1 MIELAITSR
10 KPKYAPQEPVEISLG
25 IVNRGDAAVDLPNPK
40 ASGAEPVWLV
50 LPAGATEP
58 AAVRASE
65 LNVKSRFVA
74 APPERISIAAG
85 GEWRGVVSLARA
97 PMSGAGEYRIAVRI
111 DGVTSEPI
119 AVTVDPLTPMLAA
132 AGYGVEP
139 LRAGDGQ
146 VLILHGGRALYRT
159 RYTESRPSIAESR
172 IDPPTLFRVF
182 DAPVFDVGLP
192 LRTGAFYDEPTQWMV
207 WRQPG
212 AVYAVSSAGDERRAE
227 VPANVARLAHQP
239 FKRTGEAVQVVTAG
253 DDPPEATLLLFP
265 HARQAAAEPAW
276 TLPLEAPATGIALA
290 AGKAG
295 DGHVAGVS
303 ATQEGVLVQHV
314 RYEGFRIPDAFN
326 SVLIPGCRPVP
337 GGAIG
342 VRGNADGSA
351 HLGLFVIAEGESQT
365 VAFVELSFPAG
376 EMGSIAATTP
386 LGKFDEPPTASAVHY
401 FTAAGAT
408 EVRTAALLA
417 VPGKGL
423 LRLVGGA
430 LRPVAV
436 QGKPTNP
443 ILLVP
448 GKDVTFVVYLRP
460 NGAPYLEP
468 I

>member
-1 MIELAITSR
+1 MIEIAITSR
-10 KPKYAPQEPVEISLG
+10 RPNYAPQEPVEILLR
-25 IVNRGDAAVDLPNPK
+25 IANRGGAAVDLPNP
-40 ASGAEPVWLV
+40 SGYGAEPVLLL
-50 LPAGATEP
+50 LPPGGTEATV
-58 AAVRASE
+58 VRASE
-65 LNVKSRFVA
+65 LNLKSPFIA
-74 APPERISIAAG
+74 AAPERISIAAG
-85 GEWRGVVSLARA
+85 GEWQGTVSLARA
-97 PMSGAGEYRIAVRI
+97 PMSGAGEYKIAVRM
-111 DGVTSEPI
+111 DGVASEPI
-119 AVTVDPLTPMLAA
+119 AVTVDALQPTLAE

-146 VLILHGGRALYRT
+146 VLILHAGRALYRT

-172 IDPPTLFRVF
+172 IEPPTLFRVF
-182 DAPVFDVGLP
+182 DAPVFDIGLP
-192 LRTGAFYDEPTQWMV
+192 LRTGAFYDEPAQWMV

-212 AVYAVSSAGDERRAE
+212 AVYAVSSGGDERRAV
-227 VPANVARLAHQP
+227 VPANVARLAQQP
-239 FKRTGEAVQVVTAG
+239 FKRAGEAVQVVTVA

-265 HARQAAAEPAW
+265 HARQATAEPAW
-276 TLPLEAPATGIALA
+276 TLPLEAPATGIAMA

-295 DGHVAGVS
+295 DGHVAAVS
-303 ATQEGVLVQHV
+303 ATKEGALVQHV

-351 HLGLFVIAEGESQT
+351 HLGLFVISEGESQT

-376 EMGSIAATTP
+376 EMGSIVATTP
-386 LGKFDEPPTASAVHY
+386 LGKFEEPPTASAVHY
-401 FTAAGAT
+401 FTPPGSA

-423 LRLVGGA
+423 LRLAGGA

-436 QGKPTNP
+436 QGKATNP